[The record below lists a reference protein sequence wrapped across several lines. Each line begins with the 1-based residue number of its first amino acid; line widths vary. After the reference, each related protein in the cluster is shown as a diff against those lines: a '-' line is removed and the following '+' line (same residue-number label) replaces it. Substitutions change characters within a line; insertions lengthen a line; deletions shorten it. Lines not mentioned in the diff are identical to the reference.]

1 MSAAEENARE
11 STLSDTEATLRQVDQ
26 VLDDFQGSGAKGRVK
41 SVLDT
46 LGDRPT
52 GLKDLVEI
60 LEAAYGEVVNIIDS
74 LRKSRGLLE
83 KAAMERLQS
92 THAKLAEVSSATE
105 MAATGMLDGLDR
117 ALVLVDAL
125 EGASEDKEAEAG
137 QKSGP
142 EIRDEIRDEL
152 HMLIGLLQFQDIT
165 SQQLGY
171 ASGVLLDIEERMVRI
186 AEVFDFRSDA
196 DVAEEKAEGAE
207 DHSDMKGQEN
217 ANGRA
222 TAGKDF
228 DVCDPEAS
236 HFDADSRQALADEI
250 FK

>member
-1 MSAAEENARE
+1 MSASENARE
-11 STLSDTEATLRQVDQ
+11 STYSDTEATLRQVDEVLNDFEGGGSRGKIQ
-26 VLDDFQGSGAKGRVK
+26 RVLDSMGE
-41 SVLDT
+41 
-46 LGDRPT
+46 RPT

-60 LEAAYGEVVNIIDS
+60 LEAAYGEVVSIIDS

-117 ALVLVDAL
+117 SLVLVDKL
-125 EGASEDKEAEAG
+125 EAASEDKEAAEGEKAA
-137 QKSGP
+137 P
-142 EIRDEIRDEL
+142 EIRDEIREEL
-152 HMLIGLLQFQDIT
+152 HALIGLLQFQDIT

-186 AEVFDFRSDA
+186 AEVFDFRTG
-196 DVAEEKAEGAE
+196 EERETGPDGE
-207 DHSDMKGQEN
+207 DHSDMKGRDK
-217 ANGRA
+217 ANGNG
-222 TAGKDF
+222 AGKDF